1 MADPATY
8 TGQTVQPTG
17 APLEPNPKNRALIDD
32 IERTLSTLEEIR
44 RPYEPQIDDILTY
57 VYHSRR
63 RIKDKNTTKGGKTG
77 IHVYDGTAQ
86 SAVNLLTDGLT
97 GYTLSKS
104 YNWFGYTLPQKI
116 SLAAGPSRRLDSFP
130 DVKRWLEDCEE
141 AMYAAFLA
149 SNLYDIAPEFVRDA
163 ATVGTVTITGDEDI
177 ENARTI
183 FSVPHFR
190 EIYCAENQFGMV
202 DTNYRVRKL
211 TLKQLVEK
219 FGYDQMVEADP
230 AFRQAYENNRHQERE
245 VIHARYPRVDYDPRR
260 LDGRNKPNASV
271 WVLRSPKR
279 LLLES
284 GTNQQSFVTWRWR
297 KNNDE
302 WYGRSPAW
310 DAFVDAMTAN
320 QMGKSNLI
328 GGQKMVDPPMAGP
341 PDLRGIVQRQPGGWT
356 SLDDMTRMPKP
367 LNEGIQLPFSL
378 EMQDRIDAKIREH
391 FQVDFFLMLSQA
403 AMSRTELT
411 ATQVIEMGGEKAAI
425 LGVRIGR
432 METEALSPIHDM
444 VFAIE
449 TRAGRMPTPPQIL
462 QDFAGGDIKTEYLG
476 PLAQAQRKLFRSQG
490 VKQGLD
496 TILTYGQAFPEALD
510 LINPDESLRLLLDSF
525 GFPQKAMNDEETVN
539 EIRST
544 RQIEHEQQQ
553 QLENTLAT
561 AKAMPAAGKEIH
573 EDSAAGMMLKEAGV
587 T

>member
-1 MADPATY
+1 MEKDPNA
-8 TGQTVQPTG
+8 
-17 APLEPNPKNRALIDD
+17 RALIDD
-32 IERTLSTLEEIR
+32 IDRTLSVLEEIR

-63 RIKDKNTTKGGKTG
+63 RIKDKDTPKGGKTG
-77 IHVYDGTAQ
+77 IHIYDGTAQ

-116 SLAAGPSRRLDSFP
+116 ILAAGPSRRLDSFP
-130 DVKRWLEDCEE
+130 EVKRWLEDSEE

-163 ATVGTVTITGDEDI
+163 ATIGTVTINGDEDI
-177 ENARTI
+177 KNGRTV

-190 EIYCAENQFGMV
+190 ECYCAENQFGSV

-230 AFRQAYENNRHQERE
+230 AFKQAYANNRHQEKE
-245 VIHARYPRVDYDPRR
+245 VIHARYPRADYDPQR
-260 LDGRNKPNASV
+260 LDGSNKPFASV

-279 LLLES
+279 LLKES
-284 GTNQQSFVTWRWR
+284 GTTQQSFVTWRWR
-297 KNNDE
+297 KNSDE

-320 QMGKSNLI
+320 QMGRTNLKA
-328 GGQKMVDPPMAGP
+328 GHKMVDPPMIGP
-341 PDLRGIVQRQPGGWT
+341 SDLRGMVQRQPGGWT
-356 SLDDMTRMPKP
+356 SLDDMTRQPRA
-367 LNEGIQLPFSL
+367 LAEGIQLPFSL
-378 EMQDRIDAKIREH
+378 EMQDRLSAKIREH

-403 AMSRTELT
+403 ALNRTELT

-444 VFAIE
+444 VYSIE
-449 TRAGRMPTPPQIL
+449 SRAGRIPPPPQIL
-462 QDFAGGDIKTEYLG
+462 QDFAGGDIRTEYLG

-496 TILTYGQAFPEALD
+496 MTLQYGQAFPEMMD
-510 LINPDESLRLLLDSF
+510 LVNPTEAGYLMLDSI
-525 GFPQKAMNDEETVN
+525 GYPQKATNDRETVAK
-539 EIRST
+539 IKAQ
-544 RQIEHEQQQ
+544 RQREAEQQQ
-553 QLENTLAT
+553 ALESSIDV

-573 EDSAAGMMLKEAGV
+573 ENSAAGLLLKGAAEAQ
-587 T
+587 